1 MQKQSFENIID
12 LSCNLHLIHS
22 YVAADVM
29 KRILD
34 WVTVEGHTETDE
46 YVLRQLRYASLF
58 LVK

>member
-12 LSCNLHLIHS
+12 LSCNLHLIPS

-34 WVTVEGHTETDE
+34 WITVEGHTGTDE

>member
-12 LSCNLHLIHS
+12 LSCNLHLIPS

-34 WVTVEGHTETDE
+34 WVTIEGHTETDE

>member
-12 LSCNLHLIHS
+12 LSCNLHLIPS

-46 YVLRQLRYASLF
+46 YVSRQLRYASLF

>member
-12 LSCNLHLIHS
+12 LSCNLHLIPS
-22 YVAADVM
+22 YVAADVV

-34 WVTVEGHTETDE
+34 WLTVEGHTETDE

>member
-12 LSCNLHLIHS
+12 LSCNLHLIPS
-22 YVAADVM
+22 YVATDVM

>member
-1 MQKQSFENIID
+1 MQKQSFENVID
-12 LSCNLHLIHS
+12 LSCNLHLIPS

>member
-1 MQKQSFENIID
+1 
-12 LSCNLHLIHS
+12 
-22 YVAADVM
+22 M

>member
-12 LSCNLHLIHS
+12 LSCNLHLIPS
-22 YVAADVM
+22 YVAADVV

>member
-1 MQKQSFENIID
+1 MIKERFENIID
-12 LSCNLHLIHS
+12 LSCNLHLIPS

-46 YVLRQLRYASLF
+46 YVLRQLNYASLF
-58 LVK
+58 IEK